1 MRKRI
6 AMVLLGLS
14 LAVGTPAATN
24 MFPVV
29 SAQTVQAAGKTGWT
43 QESGIWYFYKDGVKQ
58 TGWVQV
64 GDTWYYMDA
73 SGAMVSNTKNP

>member
-1 MRKRI
+1 M
-6 AMVLLGLS
+6 
-14 LAVGTPAATN
+14 
-24 MFPVV
+24 
-29 SAQTVQAAGKTGWT
+29 
-43 QESGIWYFYKDGVKQ
+43 KDYVKQ

>member
-24 MFPVV
+24 MFPAV
-29 SAQTVQAAGKTGWT
+29 SAQTVQAARKNR
-43 QESGIWYFYKDGVKQ
+43 
-58 TGWVQV
+58 
-64 GDTWYYMDA
+64 MDA
-73 SGAMVSNTKNP
+73 GVRNLVFL